1 MGSGLTT
8 LQLWQL
14 DQACYPLNR
23 AFGVCTYLVGTA
35 FDGESWRDVDVRT
48 ILYDDDFDELF
59 GDRDTLWGLVCLAV
73 GQYLSD
79 ASGLPVDFQIQRMT
93 EANEKHGGKP
103 RSPLGMRDI
112 EDYAG
117 GGDATPYRAA
127 ILDAG
132 GDDD

>member
-79 ASGLPVDFQIQRMT
+79 ASGLPVDFQIQRQT
-93 EANEKHGGKP
+93 DANEKHSKY
-103 RSPLGMRDI
+103 RNPLGMLRTF
-112 EDYAG
+112 AG
-117 GGDATPYRAA
+117 GGDATPWHREGA
-127 ILDAG
+127 
-132 GDDD
+132 